1 MRLNPAH
8 AEVCVGQQLELTCTT
23 NETAL
28 VWNFVPHL
36 INNQGASV
44 QREWLIAS
52 EDLTQQLQQFTI
64 NSTSFA
70 FRRTSMRYGSPLV
83 STLTIINSSTGLN
96 MENISCTEVIDVE
109 LAMSVLT
116 TIIIVGDT
124 HTGLILM
131 SMVVY
136 V

>member
-1 MRLNPAH
+1 MRH
-8 AEVCVGQQLELTCTT
+8 
-23 NETAL
+23 
-28 VWNFVPHL
+28 
-36 INNQGASV
+36 
-44 QREWLIAS
+44 
-52 EDLTQQLQQFTI
+52 
-64 NSTSFA
+64 
-70 FRRTSMRYGSPLV
+70 GSPLV
-83 STLTIINSSTGLN
+83 STLTIINGSIGLN
-96 MENISCTEVIDVE
+96 MANVSCTEVIGVE

>member
-8 AEVCVGQQLELTCTT
+8 AQVCVGRQLEIRCTT

-36 INNQGASV
+36 INSQGASV

-52 EDLTQQLQQFTI
+52 EDLTEQLQQFTI

-70 FRRTSMRYGSPLV
+70 FRRTSMRHDSPLV

-96 MENISCTEVIDVE
+96 MANVSCTEVIGVE

-116 TIIIVGDT
+116 TIIIVGNT
-124 HTGLILM
+124 HTGLI
-131 SMVVY
+131 
-136 V
+136 